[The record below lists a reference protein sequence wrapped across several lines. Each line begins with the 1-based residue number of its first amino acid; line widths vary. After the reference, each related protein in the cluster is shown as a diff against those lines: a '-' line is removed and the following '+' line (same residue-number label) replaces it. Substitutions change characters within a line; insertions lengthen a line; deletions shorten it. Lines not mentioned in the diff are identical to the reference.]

1 MVSINITGYV
11 EDKYK
16 FEVKRSDLN
25 VATKLIIGNDY
36 VVYPQNIRKKH
47 SGRFVTILSFVTDEH
62 RPYIVIRY
70 QDNNRQ
76 GRAKFEDLVT
86 RSVYDELQAQ
96 VSIEGLKIDTCDYK
110 SMEENSRKEK
120 LALFKKCEKASDIL
134 E

>member
-1 MVSINITGYV
+1 MLSIDITGYV
-11 EDKYK
+11 EDKSK

-25 VATKLIIGNDY
+25 VATALIIGNEY

-47 SGRFVTILSFVTDEH
+47 RGRFVTVLSFVTDEH

-120 LALFKKCEKASDIL
+120 LALFKKCEKISEIL